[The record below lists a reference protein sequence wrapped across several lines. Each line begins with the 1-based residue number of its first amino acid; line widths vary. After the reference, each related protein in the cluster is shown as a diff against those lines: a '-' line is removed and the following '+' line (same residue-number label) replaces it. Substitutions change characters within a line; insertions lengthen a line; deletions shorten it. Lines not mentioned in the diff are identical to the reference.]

1 MSPRFPFHGFCLI
14 NDHVKQRRLVGLGLH
29 HCVWVL
35 SPSSFPHV
43 MAVVRVIYGC
53 QEVPT
58 SSLRPP
64 KPRPTQ
70 RAGGGHS
77 HKMLSCICCVKG
89 LREGPFLNPAPWEI
103 KELQRLMVHCPPGQ
117 NPELI
122 SFISSS
128 CWQGGGCCSSFSSG
142 ILAPITD
149 SLRDIWLCP
158 PHCPSLCSFPSLSPQ
173 PCSLLCPLLLPP
185 WASELGS
192 LPFGFPL
199 FLPSSVAPLIA
210 PLFLTSR
217 GCQLSGHSWRI
228 QSWHGN
234 CKQSEGARRAERGR
248 TQGSS
253 FK

>member
-14 NDHVKQRRLVGLGLH
+14 NDHVKRRRFVGLGPH

-35 SPSSFPHV
+35 SASSFPHV

-64 KPRPTQ
+64 KPNR
-70 RAGGGHS
+70 RSVGGDLGWGGGGCHS

-103 KELQRLMVHCPPGQ
+103 KELQRLMVHCPSGQ

-128 CWQGGGCCSSFSSG
+128 CCGGRGG
-142 ILAPITD
+142 
-149 SLRDIWLCP
+149 
-158 PHCPSLCSFPSLSPQ
+158 
-173 PCSLLCPLLLPP
+173 LPP
-185 WASELGS
+185 SPLGS
-192 LPFGFPL
+192 WLLSQIASGTFG
-199 FLPSSVAPLIA
+199 SVL
-210 PLFLTSR
+210 LTALR
-217 GCQLSGHSWRI
+217 F
-228 QSWHGN
+228 
-234 CKQSEGARRAERGR
+234 AR
-248 TQGSS
+248 SLH
-253 FK
+253 